1 MVEVAFTAENFTNVY
16 GAQFTMNVSGLKY
29 AGVESGALNVT
40 DNNFGLV
47 RDGVITMS
55 WNNANG
61 STVADGTVLFTL
73 KLNASQAGVLS
84 SMITAS
90 SDVTAAQAYTTE
102 NLDINGLNIT
112 FRGAETVAFELFQ
125 NEPNP
130 FAETTVIGFNLA
142 EAGNY
147 TLTVFDVT
155 GKVVKV
161 VTGSGEKGYNS
172 ERLDRNDI
180 SSGVM
185 YYQLESGEYTATKKM
200 IIIE

>member
-16 GAQFTMNVSGLKY
+16 GGQLTLNVDGMTY
-29 AGVESGALNVT
+29 AGVEAGAINVS
-40 DNNFGLV
+40 DANFGAV
-47 RDGVITMS
+47 RNGIITMS
-55 WNNANG
+55 FDIAEG
-61 STVADGTVLFTL
+61 ASVSDGTVLFTL
-73 KLNASQAGVLS
+73 KLDATKAGSLS
-84 SMITAS
+84 NMISAS
-90 SDVTAAQAYTTE
+90 SDVTTAEVYTTE
-102 NLDINGLNIT
+102 NLNINNVDVT
-112 FRGAETVAFELFQ
+112 FRGAETVAFELLQ

-161 VTGSGEKGYNS
+161 VNGEGQKGYNS